1 MMLPKRAEMTALQ
14 SYFADKTIVITGAA
28 SGIGQDLALLFA
40 SYGARLALSDLRPEP
55 LDAVGSACKEA
66 GAEVLVVAADVSDAA
81 AMEGIAA
88 QVFHRWEQ
96 ADLVI
101 ANAGMGGLNPADA
114 FDTEIH
120 HRTVA
125 VNALGLANTVAPFIP
140 DMVARRS
147 GHLACVASLA
157 AFRGLPNAASYSST
171 KAYQSTFME
180 SLRVDLRKHG
190 VAVTCLYPGFVRTP
204 MTDHDAFDMPF
215 MVPVRQASL
224 LMARALMRRRARY
237 LFPWQMRWL
246 TLLNRML
253 PCWLFDRLVPRL
265 SGQPKQLK
273 ARTF

>member
-1 MMLPKRAEMTALQ
+1 MATLQLHYKDKR
-14 SYFADKTIVITGAA
+14 IVITGAA

-40 SYGARLALSDLRPEP
+40 SLGARLALSDLRPEP
-55 LDAVGSACKEA
+55 LEAVGEACREA
-66 GAEVLVVAADVSDAA
+66 GAEVLVRAADVSDAA
-81 AMEGIAA
+81 AMEAVAGE
-88 QVFHRWEQ
+88 VLGSWER

-114 FDTEIH
+114 FDPEIH
-120 HRTVA
+120 RRTVA
-125 VNALGLANTVAPFIP
+125 VNCHGLANTLAPFIP
-140 DMVARRS
+140 GMVARGA

-171 KAYQSTFME
+171 KSYQATFME

-215 MVPVRQASL
+215 MVPVRKASL
-224 LMARALMRRRARY
+224 LMARALMRRKARY

-246 TLLNRML
+246 TVLNRLL
-253 PCWLFDRLVPRL
+253 PCWLYDRLVPRL

>member
-1 MMLPKRAEMTALQ
+1 MTTLKRHF
-14 SYFADKTIVITGAA
+14 SGKTIVITGAA
-28 SGIGQDLALLFA
+28 SGIGQDLAQLFA
-40 SYGARLALSDLRPEP
+40 SYGANLAISDLRLEP
-55 LDAVGSACKEA
+55 LEEVAASCSES
-66 GAEVLVVAADVSDAA
+66 GAEVLARAADVSDAA
-81 AMEGIAA
+81 AMKELAA
-88 QVFHRWEQ
+88 EVLDRWGH

-114 FDTEIH
+114 FDPEIH
-120 HRTVA
+120 RRTLE
-125 VNALGLANTVAPFIP
+125 VNGMGLANTVAPFIP
-140 DMVARRS
+140 GMVERRS

-215 MVPVRQASL
+215 MVPVREASL

-246 TLLNRML
+246 TLLNRLL
-253 PCWLFDRLVPRL
+253 PCWLFDRLVPAL

>member
-1 MMLPKRAEMTALQ
+1 MTSLQ
-14 SYFADKTIVITGAA
+14 DHFTAKTIVITGAA

-40 SYGARLALSDLRPEP
+40 SYGARLALSDLRPDP
-55 LDAVGSACKEA
+55 LEVVAAACREA
-66 GAEVLVVAADVSDAA
+66 GAEVLVSAADVSDAA
-81 AMEGIAA
+81 AMDGIAA
-88 QVFHRWEQ
+88 QVLDRWGH

-114 FDTEIH
+114 FDPEIH
-120 HRTVA
+120 RRTVA

-140 DMVARRS
+140 GMVARRS

-190 VAVTCLYPGFVRTP
+190 VAVTCLYPGFVSTP

-215 MVPVRQASL
+215 MVPVRKASL
-224 LMARALMRRRARY
+224 LMARALMRRKARY

-246 TLLNRML
+246 TLLNRLL

-265 SGQPKQLK
+265 SSQPRQLK